1 MKFIN
6 VLIGFIYSF
15 VVITLLMP
23 NDETFTNWRWWIGGV
38 VMAGIIAGVVSIH
51 TYRINEMEKEIE
63 LLKKELENKN
73 EQEIK
78 NKDYGRN

>member
-6 VLIGFIYSF
+6 VLNGLIYSF
-15 VVITLLMP
+15 VVITFLMP

-38 VMAGIIAGVVSIH
+38 VMSGIIAGIVSIH
-51 TYRINEMEKEIE
+51 AYRINEIEKKIE

-73 EQEIK
+73 EQEIN